1 MSRTIEEIKEICP
14 RFRILVMGRRNAGKT
29 TILKKMC
36 GSDGSD
42 LVITDAAGN
51 KVNGSTSFI
60 SFTNYLIQVDP
71 SIVEPNLEVLLSGV

>member
-1 MSRTIEEIKEICP
+1 MSRTITEIKEICP

-42 LVITDAAGN
+42 LEIIDPAGN
-51 KVNGSTSFI
+51 EVTHSSL
-60 SFTNYLIQVDP
+60 LIFG
-71 SIVEPNLEVLLSGV
+71 N